1 MNVRSQVIINFQGF
15 LLHLIIIFRVS
26 RVRVVSVQ
34 CTAGCGRLEAE
45 ELEAM
50 MTKRRPDLG
59 LGPGVLWVTVS
70 FL

>member
-1 MNVRSQVIINFQGF
+1 MSVKSQVIIIFQGF
-15 LLHLIIIFRVS
+15 LLHLSIIFRVS
-26 RVRVVSVQ
+26 SAVQ
-34 CTAGCGRLEAE
+34 CTAGCGRREAE

-50 MTKRRPDLG
+50 MTRRRPD